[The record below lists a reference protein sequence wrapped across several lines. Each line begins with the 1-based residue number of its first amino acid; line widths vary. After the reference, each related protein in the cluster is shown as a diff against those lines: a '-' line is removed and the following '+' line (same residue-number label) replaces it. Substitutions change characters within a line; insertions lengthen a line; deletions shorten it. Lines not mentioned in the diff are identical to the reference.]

1 MNTKGLST
9 VFVLLISGGVF
20 SQPKVF
26 LYEEIQTRNKKQ
38 QWENTREIYTRAAWF
53 YADSIEV
60 MADRFYRLAIVTIT
74 KLPDDGFV
82 FLCKD
87 QNQNDITVTLIGD
100 DRLFLYDGQKRLLIN
115 FKHFIDEPVKASA
128 LANVQD

>member
-1 MNTKGLST
+1 MNTKGLSV

-20 SQPKVF
+20 AQPKVF

-74 KLPDDGFV
+74 KRPDDGFV

-87 QNQNDITVTLIGD
+87 QNHNDITVTLIGD
-100 DRLFLYDGQKRLLIN
+100 DRLF
-115 FKHFIDEPVKASA
+115 
-128 LANVQD
+128 